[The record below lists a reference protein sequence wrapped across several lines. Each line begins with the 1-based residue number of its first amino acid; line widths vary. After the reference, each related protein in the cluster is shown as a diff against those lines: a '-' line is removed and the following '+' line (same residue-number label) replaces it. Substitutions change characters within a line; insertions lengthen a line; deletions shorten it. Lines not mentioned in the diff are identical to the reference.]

1 MIHVCQEVFPS
12 TSVNKDDFSH
22 CENVVS
28 HTIEPSYGRNL
39 KSKVFSSWATCYMRQ
54 CVDNTEVGND
64 LRLENRKGNNNLFV
78 LVAEMHDHIYTLFS
92 PRSFSETLSSFAL
105 T

>member
-1 MIHVCQEVFPS
+1 MIHVSQEVFPS
-12 TSVNKDDFSH
+12 ANVNKDEFSH

-28 HTIEPSYGRNL
+28 HMIEPSYGRNL

-54 CVDNTEVGND
+54 CVDNTVVGND

-78 LVAEMHDHIYTLFS
+78 LVAEMTTFTLYFPLAVS
-92 PRSFSETLSSFAL
+92 QKH
-105 T
+105 